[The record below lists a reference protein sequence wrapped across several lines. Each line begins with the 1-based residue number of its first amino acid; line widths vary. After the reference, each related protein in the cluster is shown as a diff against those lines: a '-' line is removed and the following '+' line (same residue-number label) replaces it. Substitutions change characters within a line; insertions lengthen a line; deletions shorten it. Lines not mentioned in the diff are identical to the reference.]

1 MNTFFIFSNYS
12 FKSKYVIISPETFM
26 HRFPEEVEL
35 CNKKYSNDIRLIRIF
50 NHYKYNGFIASGQRS
65 VVYTRIS
72 GPWTL

>member
-35 CNKKYSNDIRLIRIF
+35 CNKKYSND
-50 NHYKYNGFIASGQRS
+50 
-65 VVYTRIS
+65 
-72 GPWTL
+72 